1 MSVVLADGFQTGA
14 ILSVALP
21 LVILLAVLLWW
32 FTSLRRGAR
41 RQ

>member
-14 ILSVALP
+14 ILSVVLL

-41 RQ
+41 R